1 MKKIGLY
8 FGTFNPIHKGHLAL
22 GNYFAENTDLD
33 QVWFVVSPQNPFKVN
48 DLLLEDQHRLE
59 MVRLAVIDQPHLKVS
74 DVEFSIPKPSYTI
87 HTLEHLFQIHPEKQ
101 FVLLMGQDNLNHF
114 NQWKQYEKI
123 LALLTIYVYPRNE
136 KIVAKQKLQH
146 KKIKLMDAPQLDD
159 ASTDIRKI
167 LKQGKS
173 VEKLMPHASWL
184 YLKEKGFYK

>member
-1 MKKIGLY
+1 
-8 FGTFNPIHKGHLAL
+8 LAL

-48 DLLLEDQHRLE
+48 DLLLEDQHRLK

-87 HTLEHLFQIHPEKQ
+87 HTLEHLFKIHPEKQ

-146 KKIKLMDAPQLDD
+146 KKIKLMDAPQLDY

-167 LKQGKS
+167 LQQGKS
-173 VEKLMPHASWL
+173 VEELMPHASWI

>member
-136 KIVAKQKLQH
+136 KIVTKQKLQH
-146 KKIKLMDAPQLDD
+146 KKIKLMDAPQLDY
-159 ASTDIRKI
+159 ASTAIRKI

-173 VEKLMPHASWL
+173 VEELMPHASWI

>member
-101 FVLLMGQDNLNHF
+101 FVLLMGQDNLNRF
-114 NQWKQYEKI
+114 NRWKQYEKI

-146 KKIKLMDAPQLDD
+146 KKIKLMDAPQLDY
-159 ASTDIRKI
+159 ASTAIREI

>member
-48 DLLLEDQHRLE
+48 DLLLEDQHRLK

-87 HTLEHLFQIHPEKQ
+87 QTLEHLFKIHPEKQ

-146 KKIKLMDAPQLDD
+146 KKIKLLDAPPLDY

-167 LKQGKS
+167 LQQGKS
-173 VEKLMPHASWL
+173 VEELMPHASWI

>member
-1 MKKIGLY
+1 MS
-8 FGTFNPIHKGHLAL
+8 
-22 GNYFAENTDLD
+22 D
-33 QVWFVVSPQNPFKVN
+33 QVVLVCSPQRPVKGN
-48 DLLLEDQHRLE
+48 DRILEEQHRLE
-59 MVRLAVIDQPHLKVS
+59 MVRLAVIDQPQLKVS

-146 KKIKLMDAPQLDD
+146 KKIKLMDAPQLDY

-167 LKQGKS
+167 LQQGKS
-173 VEKLMPHASWL
+173 VEELMPHASWI